1 MDKSSKPRT
10 SDKPTAPVSSAQTPQ
25 WSEWT
30 RHLVIVLLLIGLVVG
45 ITMLRS
51 IFGVVILALLIA
63 FAMYRP
69 ARFLTRH
76 GKVRYGVSVVFS
88 YSVLL
93 IVLFV
98 VVAGS
103 TPALIDQAA
112 ALWESV
118 ERGFE
123 NGQEALVN
131 YQPEQGVTEIFGA
144 RVDLNFLIEP
154 VREFFL
160 ADPNNPEADG
170 SLAIDVRALLEQ
182 ALSVGTT
189 VTQVLASAVTS
200 ITGLL
205 STILLAVFVS
215 FLILLDLPRTERTVV
230 DWLPKSYYREYALL
244 ADKLDSVW
252 SGFFRGQVLIGV
264 IIGILTWAQ
273 LELMGISNAAVLAV
287 ITGLISLIPTIGG
300 FIALVPLSIVPLFSG
315 STIYPDAS
323 GLSVA
328 LSVVGVNLIISQL
341 IWNIVAPKIMGDALN
356 LPLPVVILG
365 VFVGAA
371 IGGVL
376 GAFLASPVIA
386 SIQVL
391 MQYMLRKVM
400 QQDPFPGETAPFK
413 VGEGWLADVGVKRLR
428 ARQSRMMRP
437 RKPTRTA

>member
-1 MDKSSKPRT
+1 MDKPSKART
-10 SDKPTAPVSSAQTPQ
+10 TEKPTPTSAPSVPQ
-25 WSEWT
+25 WTEWT
-30 RHLVIVLLLIGLVVG
+30 RHLVIVLLIIGAVVG
-45 ITMLRS
+45 VTMLRS
-51 IFGVVILALLIA
+51 IFGVLILSLLIA

-69 ARFLTRH
+69 ARFLTRQ

-98 VVAGS
+98 LVAES
-103 TPALIDQAA
+103 TPALIDQGA
-112 ALWESV
+112 ALWQSV

-131 YQPEQGVTEIFGA
+131 YQPEQGITEIFGA
-144 RVDLNFLIEP
+144 RVDLNFIIQP
-154 VREFFL
+154 IREFVL
-160 ADPNNPEADG
+160 AEPSTTSPSD
-170 SLAIDVRALLEQ
+170 SIAIDVRTLLEQ

-205 STILLAVFVS
+205 STILLAMFVS

-252 SGFFRGQVLIGV
+252 SGFFRGQVLIGI
-264 IIGILTWAQ
+264 IIGILTWLQ
-273 LELMGISNAAVLAV
+273 LELMGISNAAVLAF

-315 STIYPDAS
+315 STLYPDAS

-328 LSVVGVNLIISQL
+328 LGVVGVNLIISQI
-341 IWNIVAPKIMGDALN
+341 IWNVVAPKIMGDALN

-391 MQYMLRKVM
+391 MQYLLRKVL

-413 VGEGWLADVGVKRLR
+413 VGEGWLADVGEKRLR
-428 ARQSRMMRP
+428 ARQSRMVRR